1 MNVRFSD
8 TRRVSCRRLGQGRA
22 PNLHGRKAKKERDY
36 LETCKTCLNTV
47 VNNTGFQRIAAI
59 ETLKNLINENDETR
73 KRFEVM
79 AREVF
84 NKFKACLT
92 MNEVSDYRAHVGA
105 INIIYKS
112 QQEDRAAADISSIIR
127 EWHLWRKR

>member
-1 MNVRFSD
+1 M
-8 TRRVSCRRLGQGRA
+8 
-22 PNLHGRKAKKERDY
+22 KDY
-36 LETCKTCLNTV
+36 LVEKGGDLNAV
-47 VNNTGFQRIAAI
+47 VTSSGFQRIAAI
-59 ETLKNLINENDETR
+59 ENLKNLINENDETR

-92 MNEVSDYRAHVGA
+92 IKGVNDYRADVGA

-112 QQEDRAAADISSIIR
+112 LQEDRDAADISSILR
-127 EWHLWRKR
+127 ELHAVIEPAIAIKGDSCQRRAHLRYFGHRLRSVEA